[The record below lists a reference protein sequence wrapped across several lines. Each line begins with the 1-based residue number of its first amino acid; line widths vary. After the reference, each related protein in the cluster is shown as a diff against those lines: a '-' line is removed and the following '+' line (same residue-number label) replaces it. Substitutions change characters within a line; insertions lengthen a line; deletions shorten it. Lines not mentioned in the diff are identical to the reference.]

1 MLKWKGNKALM
12 VFICIAITVCV
23 ASPAFATDISSD
35 EQARIDQRLE
45 EIEGNEL
52 LELQWEIDQ
61 YLFISHPEDI
71 ADAGFTVT
79 HTSAKED
86 ENYVE
91 IGITPFT
98 EDNADF
104 IYQIFSRDQIKVVEG
119 EQAVLLPD
127 KGIIIQINDKLVPTD
142 VAPFIEEDRTLVP
155 LRGIMES
162 LGALVTWEEESQAV
176 GVYTDN
182 ISIEFVIGSDLAKVR
197 KSINGISVEENL
209 SLEVPARIVQ
219 SRTFI
224 PIRFVAESLGF
235 DVDWLKDT
243 KTVAIDGTLPD
254 QYQGGV
260 KIDIAGNI
268 SEINLNTILVE
279 SAVTIGTQYDKAYVS
294 FDKDT
299 IIVNGN
305 TEEGFNSRD
314 FVEGMMVKVV
324 FDGPVK
330 ESYPVQ
336 AKAEKI
342 MVYENISSEEK
353 IGPSLE
359 EMGLAIP
366 VEKVKEMPL
375 YTLRQEKIKTF
386 SSDEINEI
394 ISSLNTS
401 PTFTGAHILMLA
413 GNSIKITMENDDTI
427 QFSSFGSKEHVV
439 LSGQIDGKTITAC
452 IISPK
457 VGTILLSDTEF

>member
-1 MLKWKGNKALM
+1 MLKWKGKKALM

-23 ASPAFATDISSD
+23 ASPAIATDMSSD
-35 EQARIDQRLE
+35 EQARIDQRLK

-61 YLFISHPEDI
+61 YLFISHAEDF
-71 ADAGFTVT
+71 ANAGFIVT

-91 IGITPFT
+91 IGITPFN

-104 IYQIFSRDQIKVVEG
+104 IYQIFSRDKIKVVEG
-119 EQAVLLPD
+119 EQAVLLPA
-127 KGIIIQINDKLVPTD
+127 KGIKIKINDKLVPTD
-142 VAPFIEEDRTLVP
+142 VAPFIEAGRTLVP

-162 LGALVTWEEESQAV
+162 LGAVVTWEEESQAV
-176 GVYTDN
+176 GVYTDS
-182 ISIEFVIGSDLAKVR
+182 IKIEFVIGSDLAKVR

-209 SLEVPARIVQ
+209 SLEVPAKIVQ

-224 PIRFVAESLGF
+224 PIRFAAESLGF
-235 DVDWLKDT
+235 DVDWLEESE
-243 KTVAIDGTLPD
+243 TVTIDGTLPA
-254 QYQGGV
+254 QYQEGEKSDMV
-260 KIDIAGNI
+260 GNI
-268 SEINLNTILVE
+268 SDISSNTILIE
-279 SAVTIGTQYDKAYVS
+279 GIWAKGNQYDKAYVS
-294 FDKDT
+294 FDEDT

-305 TEEGFNSRD
+305 TEEGFNARN
-314 FVEGMMVKVV
+314 FVEGMMVKVI

-336 AKAEKI
+336 AKARKI
-342 MVYENISSEEK
+342 MVCENISSEEN

-359 EMGLAIP
+359 KMGLAIP
-366 VEKVKEMPL
+366 LEKVKEMTL
-375 YTLRQEKIKTF
+375 YTLRQEKIKNF
-386 SSDEINEI
+386 STDEINEI

-413 GNSIKITMENDDTI
+413 GNSITITMENDDTI
-427 QFSSFGSKEHVV
+427 QLSSFGSKDHVV
-439 LSGQIDGKTITAC
+439 LSGQIDGKTMAAC
-452 IISPK
+452 IMSPK